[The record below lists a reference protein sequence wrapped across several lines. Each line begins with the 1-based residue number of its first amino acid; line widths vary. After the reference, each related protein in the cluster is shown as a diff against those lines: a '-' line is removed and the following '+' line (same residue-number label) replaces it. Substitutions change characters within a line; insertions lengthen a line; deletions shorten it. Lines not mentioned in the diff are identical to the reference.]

1 MNKHEILPFD
11 SFVRIVVFLRR
22 LSRGGYRILST
33 TKTVLF
39 VTKANSWKPLT
50 IYSSQSEWK
59 KGLIRNKL
67 QEIFFVFFGI
77 VYVSGTYS
85 EKFTQIGP
93 GRFLQYKIFY
103 GLLDMHIFGNISE
116 VKIVSDILFSF
127 S

>member
-1 MNKHEILPFD
+1 M
-11 SFVRIVVFLRR
+11 
-22 LSRGGYRILST
+22 
-33 TKTVLF
+33 
-39 VTKANSWKPLT
+39 
-50 IYSSQSEWK
+50 
-59 KGLIRNKL
+59 
-67 QEIFFVFFGI
+67 FFGI

-103 GLLDMHIFGNISE
+103 GLLDMHIFGNFSE